1 MLKIKFLNISILTFV
16 CLVLSVLSLSSE
28 LIFIN
33 KLYWILLFLVSLSL
47 LRYKFKFKSLFV
59 GCFAVGALYIQFNLD
74 QFVISDEF
82 FLNCLA
88 VLVIIKFSELKDK
101 NNVLSFNLIC
111 MVIAIASLIKGQDIL
126 STLTS
131 ITLII
136 AIVVNMYLIQQDEI
150 ADFKIKNLFK
160 YLGFGLSIFPF
171 IIIFYLIFPRAEFN
185 FRVFDTPMST
195 LGIPDTINLGS
206 FSEFSNSEE
215 EVFILINNNY
225 NKDELYFRVK
235 VFDYINNNKSWR
247 ASSTSFLNSKF
258 KNSIKIKDSKNLNE
272 SYQIILEPYK
282 KKWIPSLKNSKL
294 TSNYREITKDYYND
308 IFIKNKLVDRKKQI
322 EFQRYEITYNLN
334 NNLQNYYLAVP
345 DNISKKII
353 NWVEEN
359 NNSNKEDFLNK
370 IYSKFSDGSYYYNLT
385 PQSSNNN
392 YEEFFFNS
400 KEGYC
405 EYFASTFVL
414 LSRLANIPSRIVSGY
429 YGGELNEIGNFYK
442 FKQKDTHAWA
452 EVWLEEKGWV
462 RIDPTK
468 AIPEENVK
476 DTLNTVLSSED
487 LPSYSLFSYSWIQKV
502 NYFFSYIDFVW
513 SRHLLSYNNDERKN
527 FIKNIVNFNL
537 SPNILWIFAPII
549 FYYSLNLFFN
559 FNSRNLMKLYL
570 YWILLGKR
578 KNLNILKSDTFKQI
592 LKKLP
597 TSKRNK
603 YKFFFDAFELERY
616 SDKKIGLIKT
626 LKLIF

>member
-28 LIFIN
+28 LILIN
-33 KLYWILLFLVSLSL
+33 KLYWILLFLISLSL

-59 GCFAVGALYIQFNLD
+59 GFFAVGALYIQFNLD

-247 ASSTSFLNSKF
+247 ASSASFLNSKF

-294 TSNYREITKDYYND
+294 TSGYREITKDYYND

-322 EFQRYEITYNLN
+322 EFQ
-334 NNLQNYYLAVP
+334 
-345 DNISKKII
+345 
-353 NWVEEN
+353 
-359 NNSNKEDFLNK
+359 
-370 IYSKFSDGSYYYNLT
+370 
-385 PQSSNNN
+385 
-392 YEEFFFNS
+392 
-400 KEGYC
+400 
-405 EYFASTFVL
+405 
-414 LSRLANIPSRIVSGY
+414 
-429 YGGELNEIGNFYK
+429 
-442 FKQKDTHAWA
+442 
-452 EVWLEEKGWV
+452 
-462 RIDPTK
+462 
-468 AIPEENVK
+468 
-476 DTLNTVLSSED
+476 
-487 LPSYSLFSYSWIQKV
+487 
-502 NYFFSYIDFVW
+502 
-513 SRHLLSYNNDERKN
+513 
-527 FIKNIVNFNL
+527 
-537 SPNILWIFAPII
+537 
-549 FYYSLNLFFN
+549 
-559 FNSRNLMKLYL
+559 
-570 YWILLGKR
+570 
-578 KNLNILKSDTFKQI
+578 
-592 LKKLP
+592 
-597 TSKRNK
+597 
-603 YKFFFDAFELERY
+603 
-616 SDKKIGLIKT
+616 
-626 LKLIF
+626 

>member
-247 ASSTSFLNSKF
+247 ASSSSFLNSKF
-258 KNSIKIKDSKNLNE
+258 KNSIKIKDSKNLNK

-294 TSNYREITKDYYND
+294 TSGYREITKDYYND

-322 EFQRYEITYNLN
+322 EFQRYEMSYNLN
-334 NNLQNYYLAVP
+334 NNLKNYYLAVP

-353 NWVEEN
+353 NWVDEN

-370 IYSKFSDGSYYYNLT
+370 IYSKFSDGTYYYNLT

-414 LSRLANIPSRIVSGY
+414 LSRLASIPSRIVSGY
-429 YGGELNEIGNFYK
+429 YGGELNEIGNFFK

-487 LPSYSLFSYSWIQKV
+487 LPSYSLFSYSLIQKV
-502 NYFFSYIDFVW
+502 NYLFSYIDFVW

-549 FYYSLNLFFN
+549 FYFSLNLFFN
-559 FNSRNLMKLYL
+559 FNSKTLMKLYL

-578 KNLNILKSDTFKQI
+578 KNLNILKSDSFNEI

-597 TSKRNK
+597 SYKRRK
-603 YKFFFDAFELERY
+603 YKKFFDAFEVERY
-616 SDKKIGLIKT
+616 SNKKIGLINAF
-626 LKLIF
+626 KLIF

>member
-1 MLKIKFLNISILTFV
+1 MLKIKILNIPILTFV
-16 CLVLSVLSLSSE
+16 CLALSVFSLSSE
-28 LIFIN
+28 LIFFN
-33 KLYWILLFLVSLSL
+33 KLFWILLFVISLIL
-47 LRYKFKFKSLFV
+47 LRYKFKLKSLFV
-59 GCFAVGALYIQFNLD
+59 GFFAVGALYIQFNLD

-101 NNVLSFNLIC
+101 NNILSFNLIC

-131 ITLII
+131 IILIA
-136 AIVVNMYLIQQDEI
+136 AIVANMYLTQQEDV
-150 ADFKIKNLFK
+150 ADFKIKNLLK

-185 FRVFDTPMST
+185 FKVFDTPMST

-215 EVFILINNNY
+215 EVFTLINDNY
-225 NKDELYFRVK
+225 NKNDLYFRVK

-247 ASSTSFLNSKF
+247 ASSASFLNSKF
-258 KNSIKIKDSKNLNE
+258 ENSIKIKKTKNLNK

-282 KKWIPSLKNSKL
+282 KKWIPSLKSSKL
-294 TSNYREITKDYYND
+294 TSDYREISKDYYND
-308 IFIKNKLVDRKKQI
+308 IFIKNKLVDKKQQI
-322 EFQRYEITYNLN
+322 EFRRYEITYNLN
-334 NNLQNYYLAVP
+334 NELKNYYLAVP
-345 DNISKKII
+345 ENISKRII
-353 NWVEEN
+353 NWVNEN
-359 NNSNKEDFLNK
+359 NNSTKQNFLNK
-370 IYSKFSDGSYYYNLT
+370 IYSRFSDGSYYYNLT

-405 EYFASTFVL
+405 EYYASTFVL

-442 FKQKDTHAWA
+442 FKQKDTHAWV

-487 LPSYSLFSYSWIQKV
+487 MTSFSLFSSSWLQNV
-502 NYFFSYIDFVW
+502 NYYFGYLDFVW

-527 FIKNIVNFNL
+527 FIKNILNFNL
-537 SPNILWIFAPII
+537 SLTIFWIFAPILI
-549 FYYSLNLFFN
+549 YLILKIAFK
-559 FNSRNLMKLYL
+559 FNSISLMKFYL
-570 YWILLGKR
+570 YCLLLGKR
-578 KNLNILKSDTFKQI
+578 KKLNILKSDTFHQI
-592 LKKLP
+592 FKKLP
-597 TSKRNK
+597 SNKRNK
-603 YKFFFDAFELERY
+603 YKKFFDAFEVERY
-616 SDKKIGLIKT
+616 SNKKIGLINT
-626 LKLIF
+626 FKLIF

>member
-1 MLKIKFLNISILTFV
+1 MLKIKILNISILTFV

-33 KLYWILLFLVSLSL
+33 KLYWILLFFISLSL

-59 GCFAVGALYIQFNLD
+59 GLFAVGALYIQFNLD

-247 ASSTSFLNSKF
+247 ASSASFLNSKF

-294 TSNYREITKDYYND
+294 TSGYREITKDYYND

-322 EFQRYEITYNLN
+322 EFQRYEMTYNLN
-334 NNLQNYYLAVP
+334 NNLKNYYLAVP

-353 NWVEEN
+353 NWVKEN
-359 NNSNKEDFLNK
+359 NISNKEDFLNK

-487 LPSYSLFSYSWIQKV
+487 LPSYSLFSYSWVQKV

-537 SPNILWIFAPII
+537 SSNIFWIFAPII
-549 FYYSLNLFFN
+549 FYFSLNLFFN
-559 FNSRNLMKLYL
+559 LNSRNLMKLYL

-597 TSKRNK
+597 SSKRNK
-603 YKFFFDAFELERY
+603 YKTFFDAFELERY
-616 SDKKIGLIKT
+616 SNKKIGLIKT

>member
-28 LIFIN
+28 LILIN
-33 KLYWILLFLVSLSL
+33 KLYWILLFLISISL

-59 GCFAVGALYIQFNLD
+59 GFFAVGALYIQFNLD

-185 FRVFDTPMST
+185 FRVFDTPTST

-247 ASSTSFLNSKF
+247 ASSSSFLNSKF

-294 TSNYREITKDYYND
+294 TSGYREITKDYYND

-322 EFQRYEITYNLN
+322 EFQRYEMSYNLN
-334 NNLQNYYLAVP
+334 NNLKNYYLAVP

-353 NWVEEN
+353 NWVDEN

-414 LSRLANIPSRIVSGY
+414 LSRLASIPSRIVSGY
-429 YGGELNEIGNFYK
+429 LGGDLNDIGDFYV
-442 FKQKDTHAWA
+442 FRQKDTHAWA
-452 EVWLEEKGWV
+452 EVWLEEEGWV
-462 RIDPTK
+462 RVDPTK
-468 AIPEENVK
+468 YIPQENVRN
-476 DTLNTVLSSED
+476 TLNDLFNYKKNISDSSIR
-487 LPSYSLFSYSWIQKV
+487 LKIFKYVGYYL
-502 NYFFSYIDFVW
+502 NYTDFVW
-513 SRHLLSYNNDERKN
+513 TQHLLSYDNAQRKS
-527 FIKNIVNFNL
+527 FIKDLTNFKF
-537 SPNILWIFAPII
+537 SKTFYWIFIPILSI
-549 FYYSLNLFFN
+549 LFVRFLFLFNKKKFIKLVINFVIWRLRKKYNL
-559 FNSRNLMKLYL
+559 LY
-570 YWILLGKR
+570 
-578 KNLNILKSDTFKQI
+578 SDTHQQI
-592 LKKLP
+592 LNKL
-597 TSKRNK
+597 SVREQNK
-603 YKFFFDAFELERY
+603 YKNLFEIFEIVKYSNDEIRY
-616 SDKKIGLIKT
+616 SFIFKSLI
-626 LKLIF
+626 

>member
-59 GCFAVGALYIQFNLD
+59 GFFAVGALYIQFNLD

-88 VLVIIKFSELKDK
+88 VLVIIKFSELNDK
-101 NNVLSFNLIC
+101 NNILSFNLIC

-247 ASSTSFLNSKF
+247 ASSALFLNSKF

-272 SYQIILEPYK
+272 NYQIILEPYK

-294 TSNYREITKDYYND
+294 TSGYREITKDYYND

-322 EFQRYEITYNLN
+322 EFQRYEMTYNLN
-334 NNLQNYYLAVP
+334 NNLKNYYLAVP
-345 DNISKKII
+345 NNISKKII

-359 NNSNKEDFLNK
+359 NISNKEDFLNK

-537 SPNILWIFAPII
+537 SSNIFWIFAPII
-549 FYYSLNLFFN
+549 IYFSLNLFFN
-559 FNSRNLMKLYL
+559 LNSRNLMKLYL

-597 TSKRNK
+597 SSKRNK
-603 YKFFFDAFELERY
+603 YKAFFDAFELERY

>member
-59 GCFAVGALYIQFNLD
+59 GFFAVGALYIQFNLD

-136 AIVVNMYLIQQDEI
+136 TIVVNMYLIQQDEI

-185 FRVFDTPMST
+185 FRVFDTPIST

-247 ASSTSFLNSKF
+247 ASSASFLNSKF

-294 TSNYREITKDYYND
+294 TSDYREITKDYYND

-322 EFQRYEITYNLN
+322 EFQRYEMTYNLN
-334 NNLQNYYLAVP
+334 NNLKNYYLAVP

-353 NWVEEN
+353 NWVKDN
-359 NNSNKEDFLNK
+359 NISNKEDFLNK

-537 SPNILWIFAPII
+537 SLNIFWIFAPII
-549 FYYSLNLFFN
+549 IYFSLNLFFN
-559 FNSRNLMKLYL
+559 LNSRNLMKLYL

-597 TSKRNK
+597 SSKRKK
-603 YKFFFDAFELERY
+603 YKIFFDAFELERY

>member
-28 LIFIN
+28 LILIN
-33 KLYWILLFLVSLSL
+33 KLYWILLFLISISL

-59 GCFAVGALYIQFNLD
+59 GFFAVGALYIQFNLD

-185 FRVFDTPMST
+185 FRVFDTPTST

-247 ASSTSFLNSKF
+247 ASSSSFLNSKF

-294 TSNYREITKDYYND
+294 TSGYREITKDYYND

-322 EFQRYEITYNLN
+322 EFQRYEMSYNLN
-334 NNLQNYYLAVP
+334 NNLKNYYLAVP

-353 NWVEEN
+353 NWVDEN

-414 LSRLANIPSRIVSGY
+414 LSRLASIPSRIVSGY
-429 YGGELNEIGNFYK
+429 YGGELNEIGNFFK

-487 LPSYSLFSYSWIQKV
+487 LPSYSLFSYSLIQKV
-502 NYFFSYIDFVW
+502 NYLFSYIDFVW

-537 SPNILWIFAPII
+537 SLNILWIFAPII
-549 FYYSLNLFFN
+549 CYFSLNLFFK
-559 FNSRNLMKLYL
+559 FNSKNLMKLYL

-597 TSKRNK
+597 TSKRKK
-603 YKFFFDAFELERY
+603 YKIFFDAFELERY

>member
-33 KLYWILLFLVSLSL
+33 KLYWTLLFLVSLSL

-59 GCFAVGALYIQFNLD
+59 GFFAVGALYIQLNLD

-185 FRVFDTPMST
+185 FRVFDTPTST

-247 ASSTSFLNSKF
+247 ASSASFLNSKF

-294 TSNYREITKDYYND
+294 TSGYREITKDYYND
-308 IFIKNKLVDRKKQI
+308 IFIKNKLVD
-322 EFQRYEITYNLN
+322 
-334 NNLQNYYLAVP
+334 
-345 DNISKKII
+345 S
-353 NWVEEN
+353 
-359 NNSNKEDFLNK
+359 
-370 IYSKFSDGSYYYNLT
+370 SYYYNLT

-429 YGGELNEIGNFYK
+429 YGGELNEIGNFFK

-527 FIKNIVNFNL
+527 FIKKIVNFNL

-549 FYYSLNLFFN
+549 IYFSLNLFFN
-559 FNSRNLMKLYL
+559 LNSRNLMKLYL

-597 TSKRNK
+597 SSKRNK
-603 YKFFFDAFELERY
+603 YKAFFDAFELERY

>member
-33 KLYWILLFLVSLSL
+33 KLYWILLFFISLSL

-59 GCFAVGALYIQFNLD
+59 GFFAVGALYIQFNLD

-247 ASSTSFLNSKF
+247 ASSALFLNSKF

-294 TSNYREITKDYYND
+294 TSGYREITKDYYND

-322 EFQRYEITYNLN
+322 EFQRYEMTYNLN
-334 NNLQNYYLAVP
+334 NNLKNYYLAVP

-353 NWVEEN
+353 NWVKEN
-359 NNSNKEDFLNK
+359 NISNKEDFLNK

-414 LSRLANIPSRIVSGY
+414 LSRLASIPSRIVSGY

-487 LPSYSLFSYSWIQKV
+487 LPSYSLFSYSWVQKV

-537 SPNILWIFAPII
+537 SLNIFWIFAPII
-549 FYYSLNLFFN
+549 FYFSLHLFFN

-597 TSKRNK
+597 SSKRNK
-603 YKFFFDAFELERY
+603 YKIFFDAFELERY

>member
-33 KLYWILLFLVSLSL
+33 KLYWILLFLVSISL

-59 GCFAVGALYIQFNLD
+59 GFFAVGALYIQFNLD

-247 ASSTSFLNSKF
+247 ASSVSFLNSKF

-294 TSNYREITKDYYND
+294 TSGYREITKDYYND

-322 EFQRYEITYNLN
+322 EFQRYEMTYNLN
-334 NNLQNYYLAVP
+334 NNLKNYYLAVP

-353 NWVEEN
+353 NWVKEN
-359 NNSNKEDFLNK
+359 NISDKEDFLNK

-385 PQSSNNN
+385 PQSSKNN

-476 DTLNTVLSSED
+476 DTLNTVLSSEE
-487 LPSYSLFSYSWIQKV
+487 LPSYSLFSYSLIQKV

-527 FIKNIVNFNL
+527 FIKNIFNFNL
-537 SPNILWIFAPII
+537 SLNIFWIFAPII
-549 FYYSLNLFFN
+549 IYFSLNLFFCISGN
-559 FNSRNLMKLYL
+559 FK
-570 YWILLGKR
+570 
-578 KNLNILKSDTFKQI
+578 
-592 LKKLP
+592 
-597 TSKRNK
+597 
-603 YKFFFDAFELERY
+603 
-616 SDKKIGLIKT
+616 
-626 LKLIF
+626 